1 MILLWLLKIIIFFI
15 INIAIIIIINIIITF
30 IVKLATNYTVKV
42 PPWRHFRNAGP
53 EILKLMDHSLSRNK
67 LNLTN
72 LKFDPLIQVNSIY
85 NDAVI
90 CLWGRFT

>member
-15 INIAIIIIINIIITF
+15 INIAIIIIINIITF
-30 IVKLATNYTVKV
+30 IVKLATNYTVKA

-53 EILKLMDHSLSRNK
+53 EILKLMDQSLSRNK